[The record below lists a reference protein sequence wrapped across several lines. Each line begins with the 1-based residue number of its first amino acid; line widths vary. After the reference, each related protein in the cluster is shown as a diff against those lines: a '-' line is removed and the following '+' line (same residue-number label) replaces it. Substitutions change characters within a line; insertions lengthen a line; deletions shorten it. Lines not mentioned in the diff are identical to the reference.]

1 MSKNEIPVI
10 YEEVTKNKN
19 NFFTTSLYHL
29 PQRKLSFL
37 HYHDVVEIGVCLGGQ
52 GEYITTGEK
61 RPYSAGDVQFIP
73 PYSPHYD
80 IATDNNTLWMFVNI
94 DVPRISSPHLTPD
107 PAYFIELSQKINVSG
122 VFTKDDHPR
131 INRYITDIAAL
142 AQSDSTDH
150 EASLDLIA
158 AKIAILLI
166 ELAEIDSKSSSDT
179 SGIKKNRGVLP
190 AMQYVSESLQRDQ
203 HPTPGGMAEA
213 CFMSDSYFR
222 KTFTSVMGESPK
234 NYITRMQALKA
245 ARLLS
250 ETTAPIYDIASAC
263 GFEDN
268 STFYRS
274 FMRIYGVSPSDYR
287 NHTSSKNE
295 PIN

>member
-1 MSKNEIPVI
+1 MTKNELPVIFEEVSKN
-10 YEEVTKNKN
+10 TN

-29 PQRKLSFL
+29 PRRSLSFL
-37 HYHDVVEIGVCLGGQ
+37 HYHDVLEIGVCLSGQ
-52 GEYITTGEK
+52 GECITDSK
-61 RPYSAGDVQFIP
+61 KIPYSAGDVQFIP
-73 PYSPHYD
+73 PYLPHYNK
-80 IATDNNTLWMFVNI
+80 ASDNNTLWMFVNI

-107 PAYFIELSQKINVSG
+107 PAYFIELSQKISVGGIFS
-122 VFTKDDHPR
+122 KDEHPR

-142 AQSDSTDH
+142 AQSDSTDR

-166 ELAEIDSKSSSDT
+166 ELAEIDSKSSTDS
-179 SGIKKNRGVLP
+179 SAVKKNRGVLP
-190 AMQYVSESLQRDQ
+190 AMQYVSESLRKDQR
-203 HPTPGGMAEA
+203 PTPGGMADA
-213 CFMSDSYFR
+213 CYMSDSYFR

-250 ETTAPIYDIASAC
+250 ETTSPIYEISSAC

-287 NHTSSKNE
+287 NHATSKNE
-295 PIN
+295 SIN

>member
-1 MSKNEIPVI
+1 MTKNEIPI
-10 YEEVTKNKN
+10 IFEEVTKNKN

-29 PQRKLSFL
+29 PRRKLSFL
-37 HYHDVVEIGVCLGGQ
+37 HYHDIVEIGVCLSGH
-52 GEYITTGEK
+52 GEFVSGDKKSSYT
-61 RPYSAGDVQFIP
+61 AGDVQFIP
-73 PYSPHYD
+73 PYMPHYD
-80 IATDNNTLWMFVNI
+80 IATDSNTLWMFVNI

-122 VFTKDDHPR
+122 IFSKDEHPR

-142 AQSDSTDH
+142 AQSDSTDR
-150 EASLDLIA
+150 EASLDLIS

-166 ELAEIDSKSSSDT
+166 ELAEIDSKSSSEACD
-179 SGIKKNRGVLP
+179 IKKNRGVLP
-190 AMQYVSESLQRDQ
+190 AMQYVSESLQHGNR
-203 HPTPGGMAEA
+203 PTPTGMADA

-234 NYITRMQALKA
+234 NYITRMQTLKA

-250 ETTAPIYDIASAC
+250 ETSAPIYDISAAC
-263 GFEDN
+263 GFEDS

-274 FMRIYGVSPSDYR
+274 FMRIYGISPSDYR
-287 NHTSSKNE
+287 NHATSKNE
-295 PIN
+295 SIN

>member
-1 MSKNEIPVI
+1 M
-10 YEEVTKNKN
+10 
-19 NFFTTSLYHL
+19 
-29 PQRKLSFL
+29 
-37 HYHDVVEIGVCLGGQ
+37 
-52 GEYITTGEK
+52 
-61 RPYSAGDVQFIP
+61 A
-73 PYSPHYD
+73 
-80 IATDNNTLWMFVNI
+80 DNNELRVIVKAKELAKHTMI
-94 DVPRISSPHLTPD
+94 LTSNCNRYPKKYRFSLVD
-107 PAYFIELSQKINVSG
+107 KMQNKCLDIYTALFEANRTDIGDYKRDRLELQTKAITYCDELAYFIELSQKINVSG

>member
-10 YEEVTKNKN
+10 FEEVTKNKS

-29 PQRKLSFL
+29 PRRKLSFL
-37 HYHDVVEIGVCLGGQ
+37 HYHDVVELGVCLSGH
-52 GEYITTGEK
+52 GEYVSDSEK
-61 RPYSAGDVQFIP
+61 KPYTAGDVQFIP
-73 PYSPHYD
+73 PNMPHYD
-80 IATDNNTLWMFVNI
+80 IATDSNTLWMFVNI
-94 DVPRISSPHLTPD
+94 DVPRISSPHITTD
-107 PAYFIELSQKINVSG
+107 PAYFVELSRKINVSG
-122 VFTKDDHPR
+122 VFTKDEHPR
-131 INRYITDIAAL
+131 INRYITDIVAL

-166 ELAEIDSKSSSDT
+166 ELAEIDSKSFSEASS
-179 SGIKKNRGVLP
+179 IKKNRGVLP
-190 AMQYVSESLQRDQ
+190 AMQYVSESLQKYQR
-203 HPTPGGMAEA
+203 PTPGGMADA
-213 CFMSDSYFR
+213 CYMSDSYFR

-234 NYITRMQALKA
+234 NYITRMQTLKA

-250 ETTAPIYDIASAC
+250 ETSAPIYDISAAC

-287 NHTSSKNE
+287 NHATSKNE
-295 PIN
+295 SIN